1 MATALDPRFKRLKS
15 LDKHDRRRAWL
26 LVQQAVDDIQRKHDR
41 AALHAQQQQAAGDLA
56 EIGLANSS
64 SNSSSSARRGNSDA
78 GSVYN
83 GASNGNSNSSSGH
96 SYSNS
101 AAPLPLGAL
110 PYPHQQGYTMQ
121 LNDISSNS
129 SNGCSASHLTAAA
142 ATDLTAAAVAA
153 VAAVKANS
161 SSSSSSNG
169 ASSGGGSSYIA
180 EDAPPPL
187 AVPQLSGHISLGGR
201 EMSLMM
207 LAPADPPDAFVLEY
221 LISGEDSSSEDEQQ
235 QYDDDALYERGGD
248 SPGVDPEDSK
258 AGGERLRKRRRL
270 SGGPASVIRAGT
282 ELARF
287 KQQYTPLPNGCD
299 PLQWWREHTVAFPV
313 LSGLAL
319 ELLSFRGN

>member
-15 LDKHDRRRAWL
+15 LDKLDRRRAWL
-26 LVQQAVDDIQRKHDR
+26 LVQQAADDIQRTHDR

-56 EIGLANSS
+56 ELGLANSG
-64 SNSSSSARRGNSDA
+64 SSSARRSSSDA
-78 GSVYN
+78 GSAYN
-83 GASNGNSNSSSGH
+83 GASNGSSNSNT
-96 SYSNS
+96 YSNS

-121 LNDISSNS
+121 LNDISSSSS
-129 SNGCSASHLTAAA
+129 SNGCGASHLTAAA

-153 VAAVKANS
+153 VAAAKANS
-161 SSSSSSNG
+161 ASSSSSNG
-169 ASSGGGSSYIA
+169 ATSSGGGSSYIA

-201 EMSLMM
+201 EMQLMM

-235 QYDDDALYERGGD
+235 QYDDDALYERGSD

-258 AGGERLRKRRRL
+258 AGNERSRKRRRL
-270 SGGPASVIRAGT
+270 QGGPASVIRAGT